1 MKCVGTF
8 LSSLGY
14 SMMQR
19 RSRFD
24 PTHILFRTEEL
35 LRDARNRYEVTH
47 QVSLCAKRCRYED
60 MDALDDPFNK
70 PVIRAII
77 EMAEKLKP
85 ELVGDGLTDPP
96 ASPTSSNK

>member
-1 MKCVGTF
+1 MNVERRFVVIQT
-8 LSSLGY
+8 
-14 SMMQR
+14 MTQR
-19 RSRFD
+19 RSRID
-24 PTHILFRTEEL
+24 PKHILFRTEEL

-77 EMAEKLKP
+77 EMAVKLIP
-85 ELVGDGLTDPP
+85 ELVGDGLSETV
-96 ASPTSSNK
+96 

>member
-1 MKCVGTF
+1 
-8 LSSLGY
+8 
-14 SMMQR
+14 MMQR